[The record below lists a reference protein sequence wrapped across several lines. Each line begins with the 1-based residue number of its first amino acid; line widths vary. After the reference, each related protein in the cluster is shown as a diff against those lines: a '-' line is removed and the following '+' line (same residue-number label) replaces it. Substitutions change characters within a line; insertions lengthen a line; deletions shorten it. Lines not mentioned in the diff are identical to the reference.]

1 MKKNSKSLIVQE
13 AIKLFNTQG
22 YSGTSLRD
30 IAKNANVNIA
40 NIAYYFENKQG
51 LLEFCFT
58 SFFEQYLFE
67 MEAALNGIDESPKET
82 LRKIVANLI
91 YFQSK
96 NTQLTRFILRE
107 MSIDSQ
113 IVREIMTTYSLKEK
127 FYFQKVLERG
137 IEKGEIK
144 PHSSNYM
151 IIQLKSLL
159 NMPFLFSHYLSEVLH
174 VLPHE
179 RYFADQY
186 IREIFLWLDNYVF
199 IQKEI
204 SKEIVIC

>member
-1 MKKNSKSLIVQE
+1 MKKNSKSIIVQE

-30 IAKNANVNIA
+30 IAKKANVNIA
-40 NIAYYFENKQG
+40 NIAYYFDNKQG

-58 SFFEQYLFE
+58 TFFEQYLSE
-67 MEAALNGIDESPKET
+67 MEEAVAVLDEGAMAS
-82 LRKIVANLI
+82 LRNLVSNLI
-91 YFQSK
+91 YFQCK
-96 NTQLTRFILRE
+96 NIHLTRFIIRE

-127 FYFQKVLERG
+127 FYFQKILERG
-137 IEKGEIK
+137 IEKGEFK
-144 PHSSNYM
+144 PHSSNYL

-159 NMPFLFSHYLSEVLH
+159 NMPFLYSHYLSEVLH

-186 IREIFLWLDNYVF
+186 IREIFQWMESSLF
-199 IQKEI
+199 TEAKFPE
-204 SKEIVIC
+204 EIVVS